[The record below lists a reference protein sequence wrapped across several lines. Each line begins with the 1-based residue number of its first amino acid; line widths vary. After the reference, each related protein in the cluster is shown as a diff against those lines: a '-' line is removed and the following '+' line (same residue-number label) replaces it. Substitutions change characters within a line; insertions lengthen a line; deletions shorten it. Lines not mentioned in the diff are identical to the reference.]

1 MVLMTSFTNTTES
14 KLLLLPQ
21 YFLAIFADPDQSKNS
36 FRRNSVTNG
45 TLCHAI
51 GLFVFYYHHVTYRT
65 PCYASGHLVI
75 YHECYGSERERL
87 LLSGVF

>member
-51 GLFVFYYHHVTYRT
+51 GLFVFYYPHVTYRT

-75 YHECYGSERERL
+75 YHERYGSERERL